1 MKLGP
6 VSHALDHIEVA
17 INNQLL
23 LMLAQM
29 QYKKY
34 LRRGACRNKYSGC
47 VRVSEL
53 ISL

>member
-23 LMLAQM
+23 LMLVAD
-29 QYKKY
+29 
-34 LRRGACRNKYSGC
+34 A
-47 VRVSEL
+47 
-53 ISL
+53 I